1 MLTEL
6 PPAALAVL
14 AAAALLVGVA
24 KTSVG
29 GLASISVAVF
39 ALVLP
44 ARGST
49 GVLLPLL
56 LVGDV
61 FAVRAYRAHAD
72 WALMLRL
79 LPPVFGGMLVGAV
92 FVDRVDDVVMR
103 RTIGTVLILLVLI
116 HVLRRMRPSG
126 PPATGLRAHGYAW
139 SSGGLAGFTTMVANA
154 GGAVMSL
161 YLLSA
166 RMTMLGFLGT
176 TAWFFFLVNLAK
188 VPLSLGLG
196 LMNPASL
203 ALDAVLV
210 PFVLAGTVIGR
221 RVIARID
228 QPSFER
234 LVLAVTVL
242 SSVPLVL

>member
-1 MLTEL
+1 MLSDLT
-6 PPAALAVL
+6 PAALILLVL
-14 AAAALLVGVA
+14 AAMLVGVA

-29 GLASISVAVF
+29 GIAAISVAVF

-61 FAVRAYRAHAD
+61 VAVGAYRAHAD

-79 LPPVFGGMLVGAV
+79 LPPVVGGLLVGAV

-103 RTIGTVLILLVLI
+103 RTIGTVLILLVLV
-116 HVLRRMRPSG
+116 HVLRRMRPSP
-126 PPATGLRAHGYAW
+126 PPATGLRAHGHAW

-176 TAWFFFLVNLAK
+176 TAWFFFLVNLVK
-188 VPLSLGLG
+188 VPFSVGLG
-196 LMNPASL
+196 LLNPSSL

-210 PFVLAGTVIGR
+210 PFVLAGTRVGR

-228 QPSFER
+228 QPSFEK
-234 LVLAVTVL
+234 LVLGVTVL
-242 SSVPLVL
+242 SSIPLVL